1 MASDAGVT
9 TGAAGSASLSW
20 GLLWRAS
27 LYGTLLCAASGGLY
41 GAAFGTVMFPVIGTA
56 LGLFFGTLTGA
67 LLGLPL
73 GLLDGILLS
82 GFTDW
87 YHDEVGSPN
96 ARRFRVQAGAVC
108 ATGSLLAL
116 VADWASHGLPQPNN
130 FATARASFLVLDLL
144 VPLTGSG
151 GTTPVDALILI
162 VWVLVPLLMVFCASW
177 LNGVFVARWY
187 AGRVRSPRPPDHGA

>member
-1 MASDAGVT
+1 MT
-9 TGAAGSASLSW
+9 NTNTGTVGLIW

-41 GAAFGTVMFPVIGTA
+41 GAAFGTVMFPIIGTA

-67 LLGLPL
+67 LVGLPL
-73 GLLDGILLS
+73 GLLDGFLLF
-82 GFTDW
+82 GFTEW
-87 YHDEVGSPN
+87 YHEVGSPN
-96 ARRFRVQAGAVC
+96 ARRFRMQAGAVC

-116 VADWASHGLPQPNN
+116 VADWTSHGLPQPNN
-130 FATARASFLVLDLL
+130 FATARASLLVLDLL

-151 GTTPVDALILI
+151 GPTPVDALILI
-162 VWVLVPLLMVFCASW
+162 LWVLVPLLMILCASW

-187 AGRVRSPRPPDHGA
+187 AGRADPAHPPSHGA